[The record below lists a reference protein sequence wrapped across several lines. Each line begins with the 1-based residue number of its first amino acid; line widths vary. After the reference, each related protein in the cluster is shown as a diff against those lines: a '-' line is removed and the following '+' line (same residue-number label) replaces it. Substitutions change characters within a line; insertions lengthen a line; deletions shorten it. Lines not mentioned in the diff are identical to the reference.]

1 MNFREIYEL
10 LGPVGVILVIAGM
23 IGTYLALWNTFYL
36 NKVWKEFK
44 KEFSALKR
52 TNGRDL
58 HKYRSNN
65 TNPMICIIRDIVF
78 THAFHSDDIRAEVA
92 YLFHKNFKPITNSLV
107 WFKLIAA
114 IAPLLGLLGTVLGMV
129 TVFKTIASSSSP
141 DPTML
146 AGGIWEAL
154 ITTVMGLIVA
164 IPMLMIYYYL
174 LLKMKG
180 FRIEA
185 VEHSY
190 QAIEWAKKLENSVE
204 EERVCSP
211 LPRSVNPLKGP
222 EYV

>member
-1 MNFREIYEL
+1 MNYREIYEL
-10 LGPVGVILVIAGM
+10 LGPVGVILVITGL

-44 KEFSALKR
+44 KEFSSLKK

-58 HKYRSNN
+58 HKYRANN

-129 TVFKTIASSSSP
+129 TVFKTISSSSSP

-164 IPMLMIYYYL
+164 IPMLMVYYYL

-190 QAIEWAKKLENSVE
+190 QAIEWAKKNEGSVE
-204 EERVCSP
+204 GSGVPSSM
-211 LPRSVNPLKGP
+211 PRSFNP
-222 EYV
+222 